1 MAGGF
6 LVFSGGFGE
15 SGVLFVV
22 FRGLLAV
29 KSVASVV
36 CGLSL
41 FWGLKMYVN
50 FIGLTN

>member
-1 MAGGF
+1 MMAGGF

-36 CGLSL
+36 SGR
-41 FWGLKMYVN
+41 YV
-50 FIGLTN
+50 FDDEKHARF